1 MIEMVYNGKESKGQS
16 EVRLPKN
23 IRQIGDNNSKK
34 KIYVEDYVMSNLKE
48 EPENED
54 NIRYGV
60 LLGETKKVKGYSY
73 IFVKGMAEVNDVI
86 ENSIIFNDEIWTN
99 LYKDIKRYFDEFD
112 IVGWFIS
119 VPYRVKDDMSGI
131 KKIHLDNFAGND
143 KVCFLSDRTEN
154 EDGFFVYEN
163 GNLNRQSGYYIYY
176 EKNEKMKKYV
186 REREQNKNSINE
198 NLKENIK
205 NNKKTDG
212 KIIKENDEQLIKEE
226 ANKYNGENE
235 NHSVVM
241 NKASSK
247 SKNQK
252 SENDEEANTKS
263 GQTIEMPDILGKKKK
278 DIYANKQV
286 DNKTETPEKL
296 NVKNKQKRIAEKNS
310 RISDSFQLRKAIS
323 ERKKEIENQHKNG
336 SENSGKVSKVAVGI
350 SGLLII
356 ALLLSTIVMLNNY
369 GELKNIKT
377 SLENIND
384 NKNSQAVN
392 QIIDSLSTSEST
404 ENNNETKSDSKK
416 EKNDKKNTQQKQFE
430 NGQNDDSSQTNSDDG
445 QNSSQ
450 PKTDDMQND
459 NLSQTQQSESQDNS
473 GLTQQNNSSNT
484 QSDIQDNAQ
493 SQPNNDGTGTETEPQ
508 NKSTNVQAGI
518 YGGAIHTVTPGQ
530 TLYDISMTYYGN
542 SDMVDRIKAF
552 NGIGDDYKII
562 EGQQI
567 KLP

>member
-34 KIYVEDYVMSNLKE
+34 KIYVEDYVMSNLKK

-60 LLGETKKVKGYSY
+60 HSCEQKRIKVNSY

-99 LYKDIKRYFDEFD
+99 IYKDIKRYFDEFD

-198 NLKENIK
+198 NIKENIK

-241 NKASSK
+241 NKAS
-247 SKNQK
+247 
-252 SENDEEANTKS
+252 
-263 GQTIEMPDILGKKKK
+263 
-278 DIYANKQV
+278 V
-286 DNKTETPEKL
+286 
-296 NVKNKQKRIAEKNS
+296 
-310 RISDSFQLRKAIS
+310 
-323 ERKKEIENQHKNG
+323 
-336 SENSGKVSKVAVGI
+336 
-350 SGLLII
+350 
-356 ALLLSTIVMLNNY
+356 
-369 GELKNIKT
+369 
-377 SLENIND
+377 
-384 NKNSQAVN
+384 
-392 QIIDSLSTSEST
+392 
-404 ENNNETKSDSKK
+404 
-416 EKNDKKNTQQKQFE
+416 
-430 NGQNDDSSQTNSDDG
+430 
-445 QNSSQ
+445 
-450 PKTDDMQND
+450 
-459 NLSQTQQSESQDNS
+459 
-473 GLTQQNNSSNT
+473 
-484 QSDIQDNAQ
+484 
-493 SQPNNDGTGTETEPQ
+493 
-508 NKSTNVQAGI
+508 
-518 YGGAIHTVTPGQ
+518 
-530 TLYDISMTYYGN
+530 
-542 SDMVDRIKAF
+542 
-552 NGIGDDYKII
+552 
-562 EGQQI
+562 
-567 KLP
+567 

>member
-34 KIYVEDYVMSNLKE
+34 KIYVEDYVMSNLKK

-198 NLKENIK
+198 NIKENIK

-296 NVKNKQKRIAEKNS
+296 NGKNKQKRIAEKNS

-416 EKNDKKNTQQKQFE
+416 EKNDKKNTQQKQSE
-430 NGQNDDSSQTNSDDG
+430 NGQNDDSSQTNPDDG

-473 GLTQQNNSSNT
+473 GLTQQNNSSNI

-518 YGGAIHTVTPGQ
+518 CGGAIHTVTPGQ

>member
-34 KIYVEDYVMSNLKE
+34 KIYVEDYVMSNLKK

-518 YGGAIHTVTPGQ
+518 YGGAIHTVTLGQ

>member
-34 KIYVEDYVMSNLKE
+34 KIYVEDYVMSNLKK

-99 LYKDIKRYFDEFD
+99 IYKDIKRYFDEFD

-198 NLKENIK
+198 NIKENIK

-296 NVKNKQKRIAEKNS
+296 NGKNKQKRIAEKNS

-416 EKNDKKNTQQKQFE
+416 EKNDKKNTQQKQSE
-430 NGQNDDSSQTNSDDG
+430 NGQNDDSSQTNPDDG

-459 NLSQTQQSESQDNS
+459 NLSQTQQS
-473 GLTQQNNSSNT
+473 
-484 QSDIQDNAQ
+484 
-493 SQPNNDGTGTETEPQ
+493 
-508 NKSTNVQAGI
+508 
-518 YGGAIHTVTPGQ
+518 
-530 TLYDISMTYYGN
+530 
-542 SDMVDRIKAF
+542 
-552 NGIGDDYKII
+552 
-562 EGQQI
+562 
-567 KLP
+567 

>member
-34 KIYVEDYVMSNLKE
+34 KIYVEDYVMSNLKK

-323 ERKKEIENQHKNG
+323 ERKKEI
-336 SENSGKVSKVAVGI
+336 
-350 SGLLII
+350 L
-356 ALLLSTIVMLNNY
+356 
-369 GELKNIKT
+369 
-377 SLENIND
+377 
-384 NKNSQAVN
+384 
-392 QIIDSLSTSEST
+392 
-404 ENNNETKSDSKK
+404 
-416 EKNDKKNTQQKQFE
+416 
-430 NGQNDDSSQTNSDDG
+430 
-445 QNSSQ
+445 
-450 PKTDDMQND
+450 
-459 NLSQTQQSESQDNS
+459 
-473 GLTQQNNSSNT
+473 
-484 QSDIQDNAQ
+484 
-493 SQPNNDGTGTETEPQ
+493 
-508 NKSTNVQAGI
+508 
-518 YGGAIHTVTPGQ
+518 
-530 TLYDISMTYYGN
+530 
-542 SDMVDRIKAF
+542 
-552 NGIGDDYKII
+552 
-562 EGQQI
+562 
-567 KLP
+567 

>member
-34 KIYVEDYVMSNLKE
+34 KIYVEDYVMSNLKR

-54 NIRYGV
+54 DIKYGV

-73 IFVKGMAEVNDVI
+73 IFVKGMAQVNDVI

-163 GNLNRQSGYYIYY
+163 ANLNKQSGYYIYY

-186 REREQNKNSINE
+186 REMEQNKNSVNE

-205 NNKKTDG
+205 NNESSNG
-212 KIIKENDEQLIKEE
+212 KIEKENDEQLIKEE
-226 ANKYNGENE
+226 ANKYNKENE
-235 NHSVVM
+235 KQTVSM
-241 NKASSK
+241 SK
-247 SKNQK
+247 VS
-252 SENDEEANTKS
+252 
-263 GQTIEMPDILGKKKK
+263 
-278 DIYANKQV
+278 
-286 DNKTETPEKL
+286 DNS
-296 NVKNKQKRIAEKNS
+296 NKQKHKAEKNS
-310 RISDSFQLRKAIS
+310 KNLDSFQLRKAIS
-323 ERKKEIENQHKNG
+323 ERKRELENKYKDE

-377 SLENIND
+377 SLENINE

-392 QIIDSLSTSEST
+392 QIIDSLSTSENA
-404 ENNNETKSDSKK
+404 ENGKEANSKSDSKK
-416 EKNDKKNTQQKQFE
+416 EKDDKENTQQNQSE
-430 NGQNDDSSQTNSDDG
+430 NGQNNDSSQTDLNDESYLQTKKNDI
-445 QNSSQ
+445 
-450 PKTDDMQND
+450 KND
-459 NLSQTQQSESQDNS
+459 NSSQTQQSDSQD
-473 GLTQQNNSSNT
+473 GIGATQQNNSANT
-484 QSDIQDNAQ
+484 QSDAQNNSQ
-493 SQPNNDGTGTETEPQ
+493 SQPNDNGAATETEPQ